1 MSLDFTP
8 LLTAHLFVA
17 DTVLKKELER
27 FVERMEESH
36 ITVNQ
41 YAAGHPLQETFFQG
55 PHIYIS
61 LGEGWGAF
69 SALIELPKHEKNA
82 GCTFI
87 HLTKFSLNIY
97 FSAGSKLQ
105 TLSQRIG

>member
-41 YAAGHPLQETFFQG
+41 YAAGHPLQETFSKDLTSIF
-55 PHIYIS
+55 
-61 LGEGWGAF
+61 LWVRVGARLVLLLNCL
-69 SALIELPKHEKNA
+69 SMKKTLVALSF
-82 GCTFI
+82 T
-87 HLTKFSLNIY
+87 
-97 FSAGSKLQ
+97 
-105 TLSQRIG
+105 